1 MMKIYLYRNELKLL
15 TICIVLDEQSCQK
28 DKFLMKRVVEYEDKN
43 IFHQNLLLC
52 NSYKT
57 LV

>member
-1 MMKIYLYRNELKLL
+1 
-15 TICIVLDEQSCQK
+15 
-28 DKFLMKRVVEYEDKN
+28 MKRVVEYEDKN

-57 LV
+57 LLWRKCN